1 MEDGVFYPQRLT
13 NRREKKKSPPH
24 NSIRMWSWCVEA
36 ETWVFI
42 ALMFPF
48 YLAKE
53 RGWLG
58 IKTEERCSKQPA
70 KRIA

>member
-1 MEDGVFYPQRLT
+1 MEK
-13 NRREKKKSPPH
+13 NNNPPH

-42 ALMFPF
+42 SLMFPF

-53 RGWLG
+53 QRMAGDKDG
-58 IKTEERCSKQPA
+58 GETFKTTS
-70 KRIA
+70 